1 MEQNTVKWLR
11 TRFSAAP
18 TEGPASKKVKFSD
31 VHQQLEKELEQ
42 KFCTKAVS
50 HAIKD
55 AFPLSYS
62 KPAGKSRQK
71 HVFGIVPL
79 PGTSASD
86 EQSAASECDVIDQL
100 QAERTKN
107 EVLQAQIQ
115 QLEMKVK
122 ELEQA
127 QRASF
132 VAEDLSK
139 QIGQVIQHGYQVV
152 DGPNTLQHFHD
163 FSLDSVIS
171 ELRAH
176 APDVHRLFMTLG
188 GTSRNVTSDDSHPCV
203 EETRAIASLCTLLKA
218 CSVRVKGIQL
228 LLAFMLIA
236 RATHRQVS
244 SISVYQIMNL

>member
-1 MEQNTVKWLR
+1 MIEQNTVKWLR

-42 KFCTKAVS
+42 KFCTNAVS

-127 QRASF
+127 QQASF
-132 VAEDLSK
+132 VAEDLAK

-176 APDVHRLFMTLG
+176 TPDVHRLFMTLG
-188 GTSRNVTSDDSHPCV
+188 GTSRNLTSDDSHPCV
-203 EETRAIASLCTLLKA
+203 EEIRAIASLCTLLKA
-218 CSVRVKGIQL
+218 RSVRVKGIQL

-244 SISVYQIMNL
+244 SISVYRIMN